1 MSMSGPPKSNPPYA
15 TTPDAR
21 APVPLV
27 DTPIPHGH
35 KKRSVLH
42 SHDATRPGSSD
53 VMTDINIT
61 PLIDVML
68 VLLIIFM
75 VVTPL
80 AQKGLDIAL
89 PQTSTQ
95 PQQPQQPQQSNQ
107 VVLGMEDSPSGAV
120 ITVNKSPVSNMEDLD
135 QRLKDIFQTRSD
147 KTMFVRA
154 DGKIPYGRV
163 VEAMDVAK
171 GAGVERIGIISEK
184 MIEQSVGAPAAGPG
198 TP

>member
-1 MSMSGPPKSNPPYA
+1 MRDSRKPNPPY
-15 TTPDAR
+15 DASR
-21 APVPLV
+21 DPHPPVPFV
-27 DTPIPHGH
+27 DTPVRGH
-35 KKRSVLH
+35 RKRSVLH
-42 SHDATRPGSSD
+42 SHEAARPEHNEAMG
-53 VMTDINIT
+53 DINIT

-89 PQTSTQ
+89 PQTATQ
-95 PQQPQQPQQSNQ
+95 PQQPQPQQQSNQ
-107 VVLGMEDSPSGAV
+107 VVLGMEESPSGPV
-120 ITVNKSPVSNMEDLD
+120 ITVNKSPVSNMEELD

-154 DGKIPYGRV
+154 DGKIPYGKV

-184 MIEQSVGAPAAGPG
+184 MIEQAGGTAPAG

>member
-1 MSMSGPPKSNPPYA
+1 MSSTPPKSGPPYN
-15 TTPDAR
+15 TTGDPRPA
-21 APVPLV
+21 VPLV

-35 KKRSVLH
+35 KKKSIVH
-42 SHDATRPGSSD
+42 SHDAFRPAHSES
-53 VMTDINIT
+53 VADINIT

-95 PQQPQQPQQSNQ
+95 PQQPQQQQQSNQ
-107 VVLGMEDSPSGAV
+107 VVLGMEESPSGAV

-154 DGKIPYGRV
+154 DGKIPYGKV

-184 MIEQSVGAPAAGPG
+184 MIEQAGGVAEGGAGG
-198 TP
+198 Q